1 MRGPAFRIACAG
13 GALPRLSRPMTASA
27 PVRLAVIGAGA
38 WGTALALA
46 SGRARVAPVTTLWA
60 HEPDVVQTINRE
72 RTNPVYLPGVVLPAT
87 LRATANL
94 AEAARDAA
102 IVLLAV
108 PAQHLRSVSG
118 QLAPHLAPNATLVL
132 CAKGIEVGTGKLMS
146 EVLSETAPRSALAVL
161 SGPTFAAEV
170 AAGKPTAVT
179 LACPDEA
186 RGRDLVA
193 AIGSAALR
201 PYLSDDIIGAQVGGA
216 VKNVIAI
223 ACGIVEG
230 RRLGDNARA
239 ALMTRGLAEIMR
251 LGTALGGK
259 RETLM
264 GLSGLGDLAL
274 TCNGVQSRNMSLGI
288 ALGRGKTLAEVLAG
302 RRSIAEGV
310 ATAAAVRAL
319 AEKRGVDMPIVGAVD
334 AIVHHGADITRTI
347 AAVLER
353 PFKSEG

>member
-1 MRGPAFRIACAG
+1 
-13 GALPRLSRPMTASA
+13 MTASA
-27 PVRLAVIGAGA
+27 PARLAVIGAGA

-46 SGRARVAPVTTLWA
+46 SGRARTAPATTIWA
-60 HEPDVVQTINRE
+60 HEPDVAQAINRE
-72 RTNPVYLPGVVLPAT
+72 RTNPPFLPGVLLPAGLT
-87 LRATANL
+87 ATTNL

-108 PAQHLRSVSG
+108 PAQHLRAVS
-118 QLAPHLAPNATLVL
+118 QRLTPHLVPNATLVL
-132 CAKGIEVGTGKLMS
+132 CAKGIEVGTGRLMS
-146 EVLSETAPRSALAVL
+146 EILGETAPGVALAVL

-179 LACPDEA
+179 LACADAE
-186 RGRDLVA
+186 RGRGLVA
-193 AIGSAALR
+193 ALGSSALR
-201 PYLSDDIIGAQVGGA
+201 PYLSDDIVGAQIGGA

-288 ALGRGKTLAEVLAG
+288 ALGRGKPLGEILAG

-310 ATAAAVRAL
+310 ATAAAVHAL
-319 AEKRGVDMPIVGAVD
+319 AQKRSVDMPIVGAVD

-353 PFKSEG
+353 PFKSEA

>member
-1 MRGPAFRIACAG
+1 
-13 GALPRLSRPMTASA
+13 MTATA
-27 PVRLAVIGAGA
+27 PARLAVIGAGA

-46 SGRARVAPVTTLWA
+46 SGRARAAPATMIWA
-60 HEPDVVQTINRE
+60 HEPDVVQAINRE
-72 RTNPVYLPGVVLPAT
+72 HTNPPFLPGVLLPAT
-87 LRATANL
+87 LTATADL
-94 AEAARDAA
+94 AEAARDAG

-108 PAQHLRSVSG
+108 PAQHLRAVS
-118 QLAPHLAPNATLVL
+118 QRLAALLAPQATLVI

-146 EVLSETAPRSALAVL
+146 EVLDETLPGVPRAVL

-179 LACPDEA
+179 LACPDEG

-193 AIGSAALR
+193 ALGSSALR
-201 PYLSDDIIGAQVGGA
+201 PYLSDDIVGAQIGGA

-251 LGTALGGK
+251 LGVALGGK

-274 TCNGVQSRNMSLGI
+274 TCNGVQSRNMSLGM
-288 ALGRGKTLAEVLAG
+288 ALGRGKPLGEVLAS

-319 AEKRGVDMPIVGAVD
+319 AEKRGVDMPIVAAVD

-353 PFKSEG
+353 PFKSEA